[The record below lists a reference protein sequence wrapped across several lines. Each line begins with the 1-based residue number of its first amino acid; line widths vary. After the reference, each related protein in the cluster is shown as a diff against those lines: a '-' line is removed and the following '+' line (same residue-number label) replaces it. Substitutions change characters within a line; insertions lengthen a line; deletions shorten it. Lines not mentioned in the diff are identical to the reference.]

1 MNEKFT
7 LTALDRQILN
17 ELQADCRLSNQEIA
31 ERIGSSASSIWRRV
45 RAMEEA
51 GVVQGFHLSVAA
63 DTLGLAETMLL
74 HVSLDTHSEQSTDSF
89 TRLINESPEV
99 LECYAVTGEYDY
111 QLKVLATDMRAYY
124 RFLEEKLMSR
134 DFISRT
140 SSTVVMKKIKET
152 GIIPTSFA

>member
-7 LTALDRQILN
+7 LTMLDRQILN

-63 DTLGLAETMLL
+63 DMLGLAETMLL

-99 LECYAVTGEYDY
+99 LGNVMPSPVSTTINSKCWQRICA
-111 QLKVLATDMRAYY
+111 
-124 RFLEEKLMSR
+124 
-134 DFISRT
+134 RT
-140 SSTVVMKKIKET
+140 INFWKKN
-152 GIIPTSFA
+152 